1 MTDFAYVG
9 SELSLFAGATTWKSY
24 VRFHLKPYLSGDILE
39 VGAGIG
45 AATATF
51 CDGSQRRWVCLE
63 PDRDLADRIKSN
75 LPAELTK
82 CEVVVGTL
90 SDLGP
95 GEQFD
100 CILYMDVLEHI
111 EADAAELVRAASHL
125 KRNGTL
131 AILAPALPWLFTP
144 FDAAIGH
151 YRRYTKNSL
160 RSIAP
165 QGLRETK
172 CIYLD
177 SAGLLASLG
186 NKLFLRSPVPRKAQI
201 QFWDRTMVPISR
213 YTDRALHHAI
223 GKSIL
228 GVWQKAPGRGFD
240 VTRGPEQ

>member
-1 MTDFAYVG
+1 MTELACVG
-9 SELSLFAGATTWKSY
+9 SELNLFASATTWKSY
-24 VRFHLKPYLSGDILE
+24 VRFHLRSHLSGEILE

-51 CDGSQRRWVCLE
+51 YDGTQRRWVCLE

-75 LPAELTK
+75 LPPELAS

-100 CILYMDVLEHI
+100 GILYIDVLEHI
-111 EADAAELVRAASHL
+111 EADAAELALAASHL
-125 KRNGTL
+125 KPHGTL
-131 AILAPALPWLFTP
+131 AILAPALPWLFSP
-144 FDAAIGH
+144 FDAAVGH
-151 YRRYTKNSL
+151 HRRYTKSSL

-165 QGLRETK
+165 RGLRERK

-186 NKLFLRSPVPRKAQI
+186 NKLFLRSSVPSKAQI

-213 YTDRALHHAI
+213 YADRALNYTI

-228 GVWQKAPGRGFD
+228 GVWQKIP
-240 VTRGPEQ
+240 